1 MNSKVKTILIIIG
14 SAVGL
19 YLLGLFLLF
28 GLTYFMVAG
37 AKVEETTDISKY
49 TEVIGPKAKKEY
61 ANKWMDD
68 KKVFPKTVDNLNV
81 EDFKMV
87 YYNPWDAQYLS
98 YLVVDYDEEAYA
110 EEIKRLKK
118 LGIDD
123 YKGIYEVTG
132 FTNYEL
138 VAMDSDAYNG
148 FIYALTDGES
158 KIIYVEIIFC
168 NYVMDLD
175 YTKYIDTK
183 YLPDGFDAT
192 DNNNYRKKMMK
203 EK

>member
-49 TEVIGPKAKKEY
+49 TEVIGLKAKKEY
-61 ANKWMDD
+61 VNKWMDD

-110 EEIKRLKK
+110 EEIERLKK

-138 VAMDSDAYNG
+138 VAMESDKYYG
-148 FIYALTDGES
+148 FVYALTDGES